1 VRAALVLISKIEQP
15 GGCASTQP
23 KQGHFQFQ
31 TTANAPL
38 CLMLSQSQKTRFL
51 NIVGS
56 GIPFEEGV

>member
-1 VRAALVLISKIEQP
+1 MSKIEQP
-15 GGCASTQP
+15 GGSASTQS

-38 CLMLSQSQKTRFL
+38 CLMMSQSWKTRFV

-56 GIPFEEGV
+56 GIPFEEGD